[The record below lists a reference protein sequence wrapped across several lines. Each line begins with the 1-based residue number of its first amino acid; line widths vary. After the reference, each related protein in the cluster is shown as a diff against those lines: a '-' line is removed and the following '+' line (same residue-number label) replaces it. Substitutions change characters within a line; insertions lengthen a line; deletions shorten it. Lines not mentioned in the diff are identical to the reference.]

1 MYYARTGIEINTE
14 KFTEFL
20 ESWLYE
26 DGHCYVTYSNDKVF
40 NIALNF
46 PGSDQLI
53 LKQIKRHLQSVLNS
67 PTVIASEASGLQFES
82 RFHSAC
88 LVASSKIKFPI
99 VLESN
104 TVITLTAHLC
114 SSDDISGRL
123 TTNVIYKLYS
133 YHPAVDYVGEVICE
147 SIQQKYLQLSVST
160 YLKHRSKVWHLLK
173 KYEHYEEFKEV
184 MVLNYYK
191 SLCDAT
197 NILYV
202 CIYFTKRP
210 FYTIIFNT
218 TCKRQKDGYT
228 TWTTIVRYSR

>member
-1 MYYARTGIEINTE
+1 M
-14 KFTEFL
+14 
-20 ESWLYE
+20 
-26 DGHCYVTYSNDKVF
+26 
-40 NIALNF
+40 
-46 PGSDQLI
+46 I

-88 LVASSKIKFPI
+88 LVASSNSKIKFPI

-147 SIQQKYLQLSVST
+147 STQQKYLLFLQLSVST
-160 YLKHRSKVWHLLK
+160 YIPK
-173 KYEHYEEFKEV
+173 
-184 MVLNYYK
+184 
-191 SLCDAT
+191 A
-197 NILYV
+197 
-202 CIYFTKRP
+202 
-210 FYTIIFNT
+210 
-218 TCKRQKDGYT
+218 QK
-228 TWTTIVRYSR
+228 